1 MVKNLTANAGDT
13 GDSGSV
19 SGLGRSS
26 GGGNG
31 NPLQDSCLEDS
42 MDRAAWRA
50 AVYGVTKSQVQL
62 RD

>member
-50 AVYGVTKSQVQL
+50 AVYGVTMSQVQL